1 MESSVSQSAG
11 ASSSSRS
18 ARRRKAPSQQLNA
31 ESQAA
36 AVAETDAALLQHLV
50 VRLGLEPPAFVYH
63 YPLDLTPTAGRQWAC
78 VVVATASYLESNA
91 LRCAGE
97 VASRISDSMELQQEL
112 EAWASKAKGGKAGG
126 LSKSFSWLEGIRAKW
141 DTPDK
146 LAELLQDTEK
156 LKDSVGETISRQ
168 LANLSA
174 NEDLEAIWR
183 GSGHVFRKIWI

>member
-1 MESSVSQSAG
+1 VESAVRAELGQAAGSGRSSV
-11 ASSSSRS
+11 AS
-18 ARRRKAPSQQLNA
+18 
-31 ESQAA
+31 
-36 AVAETDAALLQHLV
+36 
-50 VRLGLEPPAFVYH
+50 LEPPAFVYH
-63 YPLDLTPTAGRQWAC
+63 HPHDLTPTAGRQWAC

-146 LAELLQDTEK
+146 LAELLQDTER

-174 NEDLEAIWR
+174 NEDLEAQTQNLAVQGKQFQASAKTAKQRACMKCATSPRPW
-183 GSGHVFRKIWI
+183 SALCAS